1 VDFGALPPEVNSG
14 LMYAGAGAG
23 PLVAAAGAWDG
34 LSSELGSAAASYQ
47 AVVSGLT
54 GGPWLGPSAA
64 SMAAAAAPYLAW
76 MNTTAAQAEQTA
88 SQARSAAVAYEAA
101 FAATVP
107 PPVIAANRALL
118 ASLVATNF
126 LGQNTPAIAATE
138 THYAEMWAQ
147 DATAM
152 YDYAGASAVATTLT
166 PFAVPQQNTNPTGL
180 SNQAAAVVQAAGT
193 GGSSRLLSTVPDMLQ
208 GLASGGLSDPT
219 QGLISLLQ
227 SPLVSS
233 FAKVSQGMAPF
244 LQFGGA
250 WGLASSAGVFLP
262 STMLPFAKA
271 ASVASVAPAAAEG
284 STLAGWPGSEVGSLG
299 PAALGG
305 AGVSAGLGRSAS
317 VGGLSVP
324 QSWGT
329 APSIRLASTALPLP
343 GAGPVGLPEAG
354 AAGMGGWPGGLPPV
368 GSVVNAPRNG
378 EARSRSGF
386 RPMVVPT
393 MTRDPALHDD
403 KANRVTLE
411 RRVRDGDGSLSDS
424 ERDELDELRSANAEL
439 AMERDLL
446 KRSAALL
453 IKEAMQR

>member
-1 VDFGALPPEVNSG
+1 MDFGALPPEVNSG
-14 LMYAGAGAG
+14 LMYVGAGAG

-34 LSSELGSAAASYQ
+34 LASELSSAATSYH

-54 GGPWLGPSAA
+54 GGPWLGPAAA

-126 LGQNTPAIAATE
+126 LGQNSPAIAATE

-152 YDYAGASAVATTLT
+152 YDYAGASALATTLA

-180 SNQAAAVVQAAGT
+180 SDQEAAVVQAAGT
-193 GGSSRLLSTVPDMLQ
+193 GGSSRLLSTVPNMLQ

-233 FAKVSQGMAPF
+233 FGKVAQGMAPF

-284 STLAGWPGSEVGSLG
+284 STLAGWPGSEVGPLG

-305 AGVSAGLGRSAS
+305 AGVSAGMGRSAS

-343 GAGPVGLPEAG
+343 VGLPEAR
-354 AAGMGGWPGGLPPV
+354 AAGLGGWPGGLPPV
-368 GSVVNAPRNG
+368 GGVVNAPRNG
-378 EARSRSGF
+378 ETRSRSGL
-386 RPMVVPT
+386 RPKVIPT
-393 MTRDPALHDD
+393 MTRDPGVHEGER
-403 KANRVTLE
+403 NRVMLD
-411 RRVRDGDGSLSDS
+411 RRVQDGEGPLSDS
-424 ERDELDELRSANAEL
+424 ERDELDELRNANAEL

>member
-1 VDFGALPPEVNSG
+1 MDFGALPPEVNSG
-14 LMYAGAGAG
+14 LMYAGAGVG

-34 LSSELGSAAASYQ
+34 LASELSSAATSYQ

-64 SMAAAAAPYLAW
+64 SMAGAAAPYLAW

-152 YDYAGASAVATTLT
+152 YDYAGASAAATTLA
-166 PFAVPQQNTNPTGL
+166 PFAAPQQNTNPTGL
-180 SNQAAAVVQAAGT
+180 SDQAAAVAQAAGT
-193 GGSSRLLSTVPDMLQ
+193 GGPSRLLSTVPNMLQ
-208 GLASGGLSDPT
+208 GLASGGLSDAT
-219 QGLISLLQ
+219 EGLMGLLQ

-233 FAKVSQGMAPF
+233 FEKVAQGIAPF

-250 WGLASSAGVFLP
+250 WGLTSSASVFLP

-271 ASVASVAPAAAEG
+271 ASVASAAPALADG
-284 STLAGWPGSEVGSLG
+284 STLAGWPGSEVGSVG
-299 PAALGG
+299 PAGLGG
-305 AGVSAGLGRSAS
+305 AGVSAGMGRSAS

-329 APSIRLASTALPLP
+329 APSIRLAATALPLP
-343 GAGPVGLPEAG
+343 GDGLVGLPEAG
-354 AAGMGGWPGGLPPV
+354 AAGPGGWPGGLPPM
-368 GSVVNAPRNG
+368 GGVVNAPRIG
-378 EARSRSGF
+378 ETSSRSSL
-386 RPMVVPT
+386 RPKVI
-393 MTRDPALHDD
+393 PAMAGEPGVHEDNR
-403 KANRVTLE
+403 NRVTLD
-411 RRVRDGDGSLSDS
+411 RRVPDGDGPLSDAVW
-424 ERDELDELRSANAEL
+424 DELNELRNANAEL